1 MKDVHQ
7 LTLILMETFYLYI
20 EDRIWIYI
28 DTVVLLDVFG
38 QTHLVLVLD
47 LLEFLLCFLIIHPF
61 L

>member
-7 LTLILMETFYLYI
+7 LPLILMETFYLYI

-47 LLEFLLCFLIIHPF
+47 LPEFLLCFLIIHPF

>member
-7 LTLILMETFYLYI
+7 LPLILMETFYLYI
-20 EDRIWIYI
+20 EDGIWIYI
-28 DTVVLLDVFG
+28 DAVVLLDVFG
-38 QTHLVLVLD
+38 QAYLVLVLD